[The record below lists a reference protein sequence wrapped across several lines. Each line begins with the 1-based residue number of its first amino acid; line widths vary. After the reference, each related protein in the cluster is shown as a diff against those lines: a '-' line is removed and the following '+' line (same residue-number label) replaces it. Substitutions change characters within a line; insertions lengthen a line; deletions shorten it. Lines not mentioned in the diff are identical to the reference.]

1 MTIQVSPNGIMTADL
16 SRASDISLAILDHI
30 KFEQV
35 GYGLLGCGLTVARL
49 ANPDVRLHPV
59 TEAKFCGDMMEWV
72 DAYFTIDVKG
82 VAN

>member
-16 SRASDISLAILDHI
+16 SRASDISLAILDQIRH
-30 KFEQV
+30 EQV

-49 ANPDVRLHPV
+49 ANPDVRLHPSL
-59 TEAKFCGDMMEWV
+59 EAKFCGDMMGWV